1 MFCSMTTQAQTIVR
15 VVVDQPEKLEI
26 IVTDDLFT
34 EMDNSIVFGESI
46 SVNGGTE
53 PYQYSWQRDDVVIG
67 TDPLLTIPGPLVSGS
82 YSLLV
87 TDSNNCTFKVI
98 TTGNKETD
106 APLSGISV
114 YPVPASRSLTI
125 DPNDI
130 TDVLNITFYNS
141 GGTIM
146 LKKKISGLSV
156 LEIDFPTG
164 IYFIKVE
171 NNTEQLI
178 GWRKIIVL

>member
-1 MFCSMTTQAQTIVR
+1 MIFTLTIQAQTIVQ

-34 EMDNSIVFGESI
+34 EIDNAIVFGETI
-46 SVNGGTE
+46 TVNGGTE

-67 TDPLLTIPGPLVSGS
+67 TNPLLTIPGPLVSGS

-98 TTGNKETD
+98 TTDNKEAE
-106 APLSGISV
+106 APLSGFSV

-130 TDVLNITFYNS
+130 TGVLNVTFYNS

-146 LKKKISGLSV
+146 LQRKISGLSI
-156 LEIDFPTG
+156 LEIDFPAG